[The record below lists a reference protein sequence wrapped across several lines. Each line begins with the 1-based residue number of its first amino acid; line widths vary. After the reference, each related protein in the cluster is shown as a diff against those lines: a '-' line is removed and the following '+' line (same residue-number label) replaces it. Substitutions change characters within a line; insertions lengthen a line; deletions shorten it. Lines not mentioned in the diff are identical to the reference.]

1 LPAHGLS
8 LIKLRGIGGD
18 VDGAT
23 ASSLDFGLY
32 RRSRMHIAA
41 VNRDLG
47 AVLGEEPRDARSD
60 PARAA
65 RDKSHFI
72 LK

>member
-1 LPAHGLS
+1 
-8 LIKLRGIGGD
+8 
-18 VDGAT
+18 
-23 ASSLDFGLY
+23 
-32 RRSRMHIAA
+32 MHIAA

-72 LK
+72 LEQPHVFRFHSLALTLNV